1 MSQRSRALFLSLLTV
16 LAVGSACELGVP
28 TGPASG
34 PALRG
39 TDTASLSNPA
49 MLQAIAHA
57 LGGPLAFLT
66 PRQRLLFERGRA
78 EFQAE
83 FTPATGLGPLFNN
96 VSCAECHEAPVV
108 GGVGEEVETHQS
120 AFNGSSCDD
129 LSAIGGPVIQDSVT
143 PALHNALNIDKEPLL
158 PEATG
163 TAHRTTPSLLGFG
176 LLEAV
181 PDAEILALADHN
193 HRKGDG
199 ISGRPNRTADGR
211 LGRFGRKA
219 QIATLSEFTAGAF
232 LNEMGITSPTQLTE
246 QMIRGQPFLLGVDP
260 TPDPELSQEAVD
272 TTTAFVQLLA
282 PPDPL
287 PRTLVEARGRIIFS
301 GIGCALCHAPVLV
314 TAANPV
320 RALSHRVF
328 YPYTDLLLH
337 DMGPAL
343 ADICLGQAQ
352 PEEFRTEPLM
362 GLRFKTAFLHDGRAA
377 TIEQAIS
384 LHGGEATA
392 ARDRFLRLSAR
403 AHTALV
409 KFLSG
414 L

>member
-1 MSQRSRALFLSLLTV
+1 MALAAVITTAACELQSPTGPPVTSKDPAALSNPPIFLAIVHPIGAPLSLLT
-16 LAVGSACELGVP
+16 S
-28 TGPASG
+28 
-34 PALRG
+34 
-39 TDTASLSNPA
+39 
-49 MLQAIAHA
+49 
-57 LGGPLAFLT
+57 
-66 PRQRLLFERGRA
+66 RQRLLFERGRA
-78 EFQAE
+78 EFQAV

-96 VSCAECHEAPVV
+96 VSCASCHEAPVV

-120 AFNGSSCDD
+120 AFNGSSCND

-143 PALHNALNIDKEPLL
+143 PALHTALNIDKEPLL

-181 PDAEILALADHN
+181 PDVEILTLAASHN
-193 HRKGDG
+193 RERDG
-199 ISGRPNRTADGR
+199 VAGRPNRTADGR

-232 LNEMGITSPTQLTE
+232 LNEMGITSPTQPQE
-246 QMIRGQPFLLGVDP
+246 QTIRGNPFPAGVDP
-260 TPDPELSQEAVD
+260 VPDPELSQDLVD
-272 TTTAFVQLLA
+272 ATTAFVRFLA

-287 PRTLVEARGRIIFS
+287 PRTLVEQRGRITFS
-301 GIGCALCHAPVLV
+301 GIGCAACHIPVLV
-314 TAANPV
+314 TGPNRV

-328 YPYTDLLLH
+328 HPYTDLLLH
-337 DMGPAL
+337 DMGPDL
-343 ADICLGQAQ
+343 ADVCLGRAR

-362 GLRFKTAFLHDGRAA
+362 GLRFKTTFLHDGRAA

-392 ARDRFLRLSAR
+392 ARDRFLRLSAGAR
-403 AHTALV
+403 NALLG
-409 KFLSG
+409 FLKS